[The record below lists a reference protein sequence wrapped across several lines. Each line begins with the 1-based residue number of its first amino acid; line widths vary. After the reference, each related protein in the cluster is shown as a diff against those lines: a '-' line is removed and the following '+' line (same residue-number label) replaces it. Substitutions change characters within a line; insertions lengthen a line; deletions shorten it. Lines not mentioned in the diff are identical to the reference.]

1 MVTIIS
7 YHYVRCFE
15 NSRYPHI
22 NGLPVRDFLQQIK
35 YIQEN
40 YTVVSGD
47 HLISA
52 ITDGRDLPADA
63 ALLTFDDGYAD
74 HFTNVFPILDEAG
87 LPGYFFP
94 PVTCITDQTVLDV
107 NKIHYILASTQE
119 ADDLVDQIFQM
130 MEAWGDSYGLRSR
143 DAYWDAVSG
152 DHRFDEQSVVFVKR
166 MLQRELP
173 EALRT
178 RVLDRLFET
187 YVDVSEDVLSQEL
200 YMSIDQLRCL
210 RRHGMYIG
218 GHGDT
223 HCWMD
228 RCDADTQRE
237 EIRRSLDFL
246 GEIGTSTDRWIMCY
260 PYGAHDEILRR
271 LLREHECVAGLATG
285 PDIADLEGD
294 DPLALPRLDTNDLP
308 KSGSASPNSW
318 TQQVLAEPA
327 RSS

>member
-1 MVTIIS
+1 VEYIRA
-7 YHYVRCFE
+7 HYNVIGAEHLMDAIEGDRE
-15 NSRYPHI
+15 
-22 NGLPVRDFLQQIK
+22 LPPR
-35 YIQEN
+35 
-40 YTVVSGD
+40 
-47 HLISA
+47 
-52 ITDGRDLPADA
+52 A

-74 HFTNVFPILDEAG
+74 HFTNVFPVLDDAG
-87 LPGYFFP
+87 LPGCFFP

-107 NKIHYILASTQE
+107 NKIHYILAVSQE
-119 ADDLVDQIFQM
+119 SDDLVDRIFQM
-130 MEAWGDSYGLRSR
+130 MEAWGGSYDLQSR

-178 RVLDRLFET
+178 RILDRLFET
-187 YVDVSEDVLSQEL
+187 YVDVSEDILSREL
-200 YMSIDQLRCL
+200 YMSVDQLRCL

-228 RCDADTQRE
+228 RCDADTQRQ

-260 PYGAHDEILRR
+260 PYGAHDETLRR
-271 LLREHECVAGLATG
+271 LLRKHGCVAGLATG
-285 PDIADLEGD
+285 PDIADLESD
-294 DPLALPRLDTNDLP
+294 DPLALARLDTNDLP
-308 KSGSASPNSW
+308 KNGAASPNSW
-318 TQQVLAEPA
+318 TQQVLADPA
-327 RSS
+327 RFS